1 MNYVIIKL
9 RDCVSSLLHVGLREL
24 CLCGQWLYFHFAVG
38 ELSLSKGL
46 IAFSELERSEA
57 IYLLIFSCE
66 KSK

>member
-24 CLCGQWLYFHFAVG
+24 CLCGQWLCFHFAVG

-46 IAFSELERSEA
+46 IAFSELEIGGYIFA
-57 IYLLIFSCE
+57 HLLL
-66 KSK
+66 